1 VLTPSL
7 DEHILTSIIRRV
19 VIVTVTPLV
28 VLV

>member
-19 VIVTVTPLV
+19 VIITVTH
-28 VLV
+28 